1 MNKSMPHTPPI
12 RAVFLDID
20 GTLVAH
26 GDSISPGVRRALQ
39 QVHDRGIEIVL
50 CSGRTRYRIMPIA
63 KQMPEPPGYVV
74 CANGSVVMHLGTG
87 QTLYRHLLPIP
98 IALRIV
104 QAILDAGSEPYVFE
118 DTDDTSAEGSRV
130 LFHPDR
136 PTGDWA
142 ERPRY
147 RPFERIAEE
156 LPFCPVC
163 VSCFGDAAQMRPLA
177 QNMMREFEGRVSII
191 QSGSENTWGV
201 EFYVANISKQLGL
214 ETVAAH
220 LDVNQD
226 EILAIGD
233 HVNDFEM
240 LKWAGVGVAMGNALP
255 EIKAAADWVTAD
267 VLEDGAARALER
279 FIL

>member
-1 MNKSMPHTPPI
+1 MNISNTHFPPI

-26 GDSISPGVRRALQ
+26 GDSLSEGVKHALQ
-39 QVHDRGIEIVL
+39 RVQDRGIEIVL

-63 KQMPEPPGYVV
+63 SQMPDPPGYVV
-74 CANGSVVMHLGTG
+74 CSNGSVVMHLGTG
-87 QTLYRHLLPIP
+87 HTLYRHLLPIP
-98 IALRIV
+98 TALRIV

-118 DTDDTSAEGSRV
+118 DTDDPTAEGSRV

-136 PTGDWA
+136 PVGDWA

-147 RPFERIAEE
+147 RPYASIEE
-156 LPFCPVC
+156 QLPFEPVC
-163 VSCFGDAAQMRPLA
+163 VSCFGDPARMRPLA

-233 HVNDFEM
+233 HVNDYEM
-240 LKWAGVGVAMGNALP
+240 IKWAGVGVAMGNALP

-267 VLEDGAARALER
+267 VWEDGVARALER